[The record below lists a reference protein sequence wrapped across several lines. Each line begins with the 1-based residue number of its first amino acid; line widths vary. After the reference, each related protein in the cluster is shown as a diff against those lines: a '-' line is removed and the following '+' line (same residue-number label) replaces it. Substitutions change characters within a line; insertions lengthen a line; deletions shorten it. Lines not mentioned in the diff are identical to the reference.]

1 MSIYFCIN
9 LERRP
14 DRKAEFLESFKKAG
28 LDESRLEFIKA
39 VDGRKLEESNLEGFR
54 HNPRQP
60 LPNKLGRLG
69 CFRSHL
75 IAIRAA
81 IVRDQ
86 WPSVIFE
93 DDVVISPRIKA
104 AIASAPPADIL
115 YLGALPVI
123 DKDSVPLRGEGWI
136 TPPSYFKLYGGHAYM
151 LPTRAAAVRLLEFL
165 KDNAMTFDSALVRYQ
180 KLRTT
185 ETRVFLPFVAVQ
197 KGGISDIDMKEKS
210 ASSV

>member
-14 DRKAEFLESFKKAG
+14 DRKAAFLESFKKAG
-28 LDESRLEFIKA
+28 LDEGRLEFIKA
-39 VDGRKLEESNLEGFR
+39 VDGRKLEEKDLAGFYSSFR
-54 HNPRQP
+54 LA

-69 CFRSHL
+69 AYRSHR
-75 IAIRAA
+75 IAIRAS
-81 IVRDQ
+81 ILRDQ

-93 DDVVISPRIKA
+93 DDVVISPRIKG
-104 AIASAPPADIL
+104 AIATAPPADIL

-151 LPTRAAAVRLLEFL
+151 LPSRAAAVRLLEFL

-197 KGGISDIDMKEKS
+197 EGGVSDIDMKEKS
-210 ASSV
+210 MSRV